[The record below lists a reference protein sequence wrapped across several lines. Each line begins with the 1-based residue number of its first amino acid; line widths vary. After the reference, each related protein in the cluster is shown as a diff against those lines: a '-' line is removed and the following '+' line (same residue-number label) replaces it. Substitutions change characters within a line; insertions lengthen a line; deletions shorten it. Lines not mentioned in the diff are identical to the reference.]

1 MYKKITAEEFY
12 KCWIA
17 VVSERKQLLVDNW
30 RNNRIFTSL
39 VIGSEGSLLSS
50 IANKLE
56 LKVYENNYYCL
67 DAVFY
72 DDEDLVPNLPPNKFW
87 FRNLKIAFEHENHF
101 NSGLYQEFSHL
112 LITNCDLKVLV
123 SYPNDDESGEKMLN
137 YFTDLILSN
146 TRTKLYSVSQEL
158 IVIFGFEN
166 NFEWQGY
173 IFKTNKWIKL

>member
-1 MYKKITAEEFY
+1 MYKKIKGEEFY
-12 KCWIA
+12 KCWITA
-17 VVSERKQLLVDNW
+17 VSERKQLLVDNW

-39 VIGSEGSLLSS
+39 VIGSDESLLLN

-56 LKVYENNYYCL
+56 LKVYENNYYSL

-72 DDEDLVPNLPPNKFW
+72 EDEDLVPNLPPNKFW

-123 SYPNDDESGEKMLN
+123 SYPDDDESRYKMLN
-137 YFTDLILSN
+137 YFTELILSN
-146 TRTKLYSVSQEL
+146 TRTKLYAESQEL
-158 IVIFGFEN
+158 LVIFGYEN
-166 NFEWQGY
+166 NFQWEGFV
-173 IFKTNKWIKL
+173 FKTNEWIKL